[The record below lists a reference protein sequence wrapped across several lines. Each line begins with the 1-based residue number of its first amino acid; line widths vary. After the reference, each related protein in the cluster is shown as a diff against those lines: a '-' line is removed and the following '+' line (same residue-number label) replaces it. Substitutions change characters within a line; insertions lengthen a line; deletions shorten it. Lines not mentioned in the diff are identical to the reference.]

1 MVNNEME
8 IQMTF
13 TDDDIEWLRSKFEIH
28 DKEDLYM
35 AVWECITTYME
46 L

>member
-1 MVNNEME
+1 MDNKEMT

-13 TDDDIEWLRSKFEIH
+13 TPEDLEWLRSKFELH
-28 DKEDLYM
+28 DKEDLCM
-35 AVWECITTYME
+35 AVWECITTFME